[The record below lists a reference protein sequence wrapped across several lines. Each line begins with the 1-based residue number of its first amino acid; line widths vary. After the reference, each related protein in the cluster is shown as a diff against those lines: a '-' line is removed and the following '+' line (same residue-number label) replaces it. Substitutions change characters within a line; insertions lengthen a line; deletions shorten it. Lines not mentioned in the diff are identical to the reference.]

1 MELIEQQIYAQSLT
15 MEKFYHKTDKAG
27 KPYLYHL
34 HKVATMSFYMGWKF
48 APLVEDKPDFAM
60 KCFLTG
66 LLHDIVEDTDVTVE
80 TLSEYFDAEVVKA
93 VSLVTRLKGEPYEDY
108 FENVLSS
115 DNLIALIVKYCDAC
129 HNGDARRYPYTTKEI
144 RKKCKKYH
152 ERAKRIAN
160 KLIIMKYV

>member
-27 KPYLYHL
+27 NPYLYHL

-48 APLVEDKPDFAM
+48 APFVEDKPDFAM

-80 TLSEYFDAEVVKA
+80 ALSEHFDAEVVKA
-93 VSLVTRLKGEPYEDY
+93 VSLVTRLKGEPYEEY
-108 FENVLSS
+108 FKNVISS

-152 ERAKRIAN
+152 ERAKKIAK
-160 KLIIMKYV
+160 KLLEMKK